1 MALSDTIGIDIGGAN
16 TKVAS
21 ASGKARSQYL
31 PLWRDNDLAG
41 ELRRIREDFQPKHVG
56 VVITGELA
64 DAFTSKKEGICSI
77 VSSVDSV
84 FARPCYLNVRGQLTR
99 RVAEDE
105 ALLYAA
111 SNWTASA
118 AFVAQRVTDCIFV
131 DMGSTT
137 CDVIPVRDGKPA
149 AMTTD
154 FERLRARELIYT
166 GALRTNIATILRLVT
181 LNGENYQLA
190 SELFAITADAHR
202 ILGNIRAEDYS
213 CDTPD
218 ARPRDL
224 EACYRRIARVLLC
237 DVRELGWE
245 NARDIARQVERTQID
260 ELAQAL
266 AFQARK
272 HDLNAVVGAGL
283 GEFLIAKAASKV
295 RLECQ
300 VLSQQYGKE
309 LSKVFPAFAVANL
322 AHDAFERQST
332 YYL

>member
-21 ASGKARSQYL
+21 ASGEARSLYL
-31 PLWRDNDLAG
+31 PLWRDNDLVG
-41 ELRRIREDFQPKHVG
+41 ELRRVKDEFQPKHVG

-64 DAFTSKKEGICSI
+64 DAFNSKKDGICSI
-77 VSSVDSV
+77 ASLVDSV
-84 FARPCYLNVRGQLTR
+84 FARPCYLNVRGQFTR
-99 RVAEDE
+99 QIAESE
-105 ALLYAA
+105 APLYAA

-137 CDVIPVRDGKPA
+137 SDVIPIRDGKPA

-154 FERLRARELIYT
+154 FERLRERELIYT

-181 LNGENYQLA
+181 LNGENYWLA
-190 SELFAITADAHR
+190 SELFAIAADAHR
-202 ILGNIRAEDYS
+202 ILGNISAEDYA

-237 DVRELGWE
+237 DVDELGRK
-245 NARDIARQVERTQID
+245 NARDVARQVERAQID

-266 AFQARK
+266 DLQARK
-272 HDLNAVVGAGL
+272 HDLNEVVGAGL

-295 RLECQ
+295 RLECHL
-300 VLSQQYGKE
+300 LSQQYGKE

-322 AHDAFERQST
+322 AHDVFQR
-332 YYL
+332 

>member
-21 ASGKARSQYL
+21 ASGEARSLYL

-41 ELRRIREDFQPKHVG
+41 ELQRIRDEFQPKHVG

-64 DAFTSKKEGICSI
+64 DAFKNKKEGICSI
-77 VSSVDSV
+77 ASSVNSV
-84 FARPCYLNVRGQLTR
+84 FPRPCYLNVRGQFTR
-99 RVAEDE
+99 QIAESE
-105 ALLYAA
+105 ASLYAA

-118 AFVAQRVTDCIFV
+118 VFVSRRVTDCIFV
-131 DMGSTT
+131 DLGSTT
-137 CDVIPVRDGKPA
+137 CDVIPIQDGKPA

-154 FERLRARELIYT
+154 FERLREHELIYT

-181 LNGENYQLA
+181 LNGDKYWLA
-190 SELFAITADAHR
+190 SELFAIAADAHR
-202 ILGNIRAEDYS
+202 VLGNISAEDYA

-218 ARPRDL
+218 ARSRDL

-237 DVRELGWE
+237 DVDELGRK
-245 NARDIARQVERTQID
+245 NARDVARQVERAQID
-260 ELAQAL
+260 ELAQVL

-283 GEFLIAKAASKV
+283 GEFLIAEAASKV
-295 RLECQ
+295 RLECHL
-300 VLSQQYGKE
+300 LSQQYGRE

-322 AHDAFERQST
+322 AHDAFQR
-332 YYL
+332 

>member
-21 ASGKARSQYL
+21 ASGEARSLYL
-31 PLWRDNDLAG
+31 PLWRDNDLAD
-41 ELRRIREDFQPKHVG
+41 ELRRIREEFQPKHVG

-64 DAFTSKKEGICSI
+64 DAFNSKKEGICSI
-77 VSSVDSV
+77 VSSVNSV
-84 FARPCYLNVRGQLTR
+84 FARPYYLNVRGQFSRQITER
-99 RVAEDE
+99 E
-105 ALLYAA
+105 APLYAA

-118 AFVAQRVTDCIFV
+118 VFVARRVTNCIFV

-137 CDVIPVRDGKPA
+137 CDVIPIRDGKHA

-154 FERLRARELIYT
+154 FERLRNRELIYT
-166 GALRTNIATILRLVT
+166 GALRTNIATILQFVT
-181 LNGENYQLA
+181 LSGENYRLA

-202 ILGNIRAEDYS
+202 VLGNISAEDYA

-237 DVRELGWE
+237 DVDELGRK
-245 NARDIARQVERTQID
+245 NARDVARQVERAQID
-260 ELAQAL
+260 ELAQTL

-295 RLECQ
+295 KLNCHL
-300 VLSQQYGKE
+300 LSQEYGKE

-322 AHDAFERQST
+322 THDAFQR
-332 YYL
+332 Y

>member
-21 ASGKARSQYL
+21 ASGEARSLYL

-41 ELRRIREDFQPKHVG
+41 ELRRVRDEFQPKHVG

-64 DAFTSKKEGICSI
+64 DAFNSKKEGICSI
-77 VSSVDSV
+77 ASSVDSV
-84 FARPCYLNVRGQLTR
+84 FVRPCYLNVRGKFTR
-99 RVAEDE
+99 QIAESE
-105 ALLYAA
+105 APLYAA

-137 CDVIPVRDGKPA
+137 CDVIPIRDGKAA

-154 FERLRARELIYT
+154 FERLRERELIYT
-166 GALRTNIATILRLVT
+166 GALRTNIATILRFVT
-181 LNGENYQLA
+181 LNGENYRLA
-190 SELFAITADAHR
+190 SELFAIAADAHR
-202 ILGNIRAEDYS
+202 VLGNISVEDYA

-237 DVRELGWE
+237 DVDELGRK
-245 NARDIARQVERTQID
+245 NARDVARQVERAQID

-266 AFQARK
+266 DVQARK
-272 HDLNAVVGAGL
+272 HDLNEVVGAGL

-295 RLECQ
+295 RLECHL
-300 VLSQQYGKE
+300 LSQQYGKE
-309 LSKVFPAFAVANL
+309 LSQVFPAFAVANL
-322 AHDAFERQST
+322 AHDVFQR
-332 YYL
+332 

>member
-21 ASGKARSQYL
+21 ASGKARSLHL
-31 PLWRDNDLAG
+31 PLWRDNDLAD
-41 ELRRIREDFQPKHVG
+41 ELRRIREEFQPKHVG

-64 DAFTSKKEGICSI
+64 DAFNSKKEGICSI
-77 VSSVDSV
+77 VSSVNSV
-84 FARPCYLNVRGQLTR
+84 FARPCYMNVRGQFSRQITER
-99 RVAEDE
+99 KAP
-105 ALLYAA
+105 LYAA

-118 AFVAQRVTDCIFV
+118 VFVARRVTNCIFV

-137 CDVIPVRDGKPA
+137 CDVIPIRDGTHA

-154 FERLRARELIYT
+154 FERLRKRELIYT
-166 GALRTNIATILRLVT
+166 GALRTNIATILQFVT
-181 LNGENYQLA
+181 LSGENYRLA

-202 ILGNIRAEDYS
+202 VLGNISAEDYA

-218 ARPRDL
+218 ACPRDL

-237 DVRELGWE
+237 DVDELGRK
-245 NARDIARQVERTQID
+245 NARDVARQVERAQID
-260 ELAQAL
+260 ELAQTL

-295 RLECQ
+295 KLNCHL
-300 VLSQQYGKE
+300 LSQEYGKE

-322 AHDAFERQST
+322 THDAFQR
-332 YYL
+332 Y

>member
-21 ASGKARSQYL
+21 VSGEARSLYL
-31 PLWRDNDLAG
+31 PLWRDNDLAA
-41 ELRRIREDFQPKHVG
+41 ELRRIRDEFQPKLVG
-56 VVITGELA
+56 IVITGELA

-77 VSSVDSV
+77 ASSIDSV
-84 FARPCYLNVRGQLTR
+84 FARPYYLNVRSQFTQQI
-99 RVAEDE
+99 AERE
-105 ALLYAA
+105 ASLYAA

-118 AFVAQRVTDCIFV
+118 AFVSRHVPDCIFV
-131 DMGSTT
+131 DLGSTT
-137 CDVIPVRDGKPA
+137 CDVIPIRDGKPA

-154 FERLRARELIYT
+154 FERLRERELIYT

-181 LNGENYQLA
+181 LNGADYRLA
-190 SELFAITADAHR
+190 SELFAISADAHR
-202 ILGNIRAEDYS
+202 VLGNISAEDYT

-237 DVRELGWE
+237 DADELGRE
-245 NARDIARQVERTQID
+245 RARDVARQVERAQID
-260 ELAQAL
+260 ELVQAL
-266 AFQARK
+266 AFQKRK
-272 HDLNAVVGAGL
+272 HELNAVVGAGL

-295 RLECQ
+295 RLECRL
-300 VLSQQYGKE
+300 LSQQYGKE

-322 AHDAFERQST
+322 AHDAFQR
-332 YYL
+332 

>member
-21 ASGKARSQYL
+21 ASGEARSLYL

-41 ELRRIREDFQPKHVG
+41 ELRRIREEFQPKRVG

-64 DAFTSKKEGICSI
+64 DAFNSKKEGICSI
-77 VSSVDSV
+77 ASSVDSV
-84 FARPCYLNVRGQLTR
+84 FARPCYLNVHGKFSRQI
-99 RVAEDE
+99 AESE

-118 AFVAQRVTDCIFV
+118 AFVARQVTDCIFV

-137 CDVIPVRDGKPA
+137 CDVIPIRDGKPA

-154 FERLRARELIYT
+154 FQRLRERELIYT

-181 LNGENYQLA
+181 LNGGDYRLA
-190 SELFAITADAHR
+190 SELYAIAADAHR
-202 ILGNIRAEDYS
+202 VLGNITDEDYA

-218 ARPRDL
+218 ARPRDV

-237 DVRELGWE
+237 DVDELGRK
-245 NARDIARQVERTQID
+245 NARDVARQVERAQID

-295 RLECQ
+295 RLGCRL
-300 VLSQQYGKE
+300 LSQQYGKG

-322 AHDAFERQST
+322 ARDPSQR
-332 YYL
+332 

>member
-21 ASGKARSQYL
+21 ASGEARSLYL

-41 ELRRIREDFQPKHVG
+41 ELQRIKEEFEPKRVG

-64 DAFTSKKEGICSI
+64 DAFKSKREGICSI
-77 VSSVDSV
+77 ASSVDSV
-84 FARPCYLNVRGQLTR
+84 FVRPYYLNVRGQFTR
-99 RVAEDE
+99 QITESE
-105 ALLYAA
+105 ASLYAA

-118 AFVAQRVTDCIFV
+118 AFVARCVSDCIFV
-131 DMGSTT
+131 DLGSTT
-137 CDVIPVRDGKPA
+137 CDVIPIRDGKPA

-154 FERLRARELIYT
+154 FERLRERELIYT
-166 GALRTNIATILRLVT
+166 GVLRTNFATILRLVT
-181 LNGENYQLA
+181 LNGEKYLLA
-190 SELFAITADAHR
+190 SELFAIAADAHR
-202 ILGNIRAEDYS
+202 VLGNISAEDYA

-237 DVRELGWE
+237 DVEELGRK
-245 NARDIARQVERTQID
+245 NARDVARQVERAQID

-266 AFQARK
+266 AFQAHK
-272 HDLNAVVGAGL
+272 HDLNAVVGVGL

-295 RLECQ
+295 RLKCHL
-300 VLSQQYGKE
+300 LSRQYGKQ

-322 AHDAFERQST
+322 THDAFRR
-332 YYL
+332 

>member
-21 ASGKARSQYL
+21 VSGEARSLYL

-41 ELRRIREDFQPKHVG
+41 ELRRIRDEFQPKRVG

-64 DAFTSKKEGICSI
+64 DGFNSKKEGICSI
-77 VSSVDSV
+77 ASSVDSV
-84 FARPCYLNVRGQLTR
+84 FARPCYLNVRGKFTR
-99 RVAEDE
+99 QIAESE
-105 ALLYAA
+105 APLYAA

-137 CDVIPVRDGKPA
+137 CDVIPIRHGKPA
-149 AMTTD
+149 ALTTD
-154 FERLRARELIYT
+154 FERLREHELIYI

-181 LNGENYQLA
+181 LNGENYGLA
-190 SELFAITADAHR
+190 SELFAIAADAHR
-202 ILGNIRAEDYS
+202 ILGNISAEDYT

-218 ARPRDL
+218 AQPRDL
-224 EACYRRIARVLLC
+224 QACYRRIARVLLC
-237 DVRELGWE
+237 DVDELGRK
-245 NARDIARQVERTQID
+245 NARDVARQVECAQID

-295 RLECQ
+295 RLGCHL
-300 VLSQQYGKE
+300 LSQQYGKE
-309 LSKVFPAFAVANL
+309 LSKVFPAFAVAKL
-322 AHDAFERQST
+322 AHDVFQR
-332 YYL
+332 